1 MAQLFTNN
9 AISLSSNI
17 LSPIGLSIHVIPG
30 DGHLFPQPVNATDF
44 FLVTLE
50 DSHNTVR
57 EIIKVVDRIG
67 DELIIDP
74 AGRGFEGTTP
84 RMWAVDTLV
93 DHRIT
98 AFTFRNVV
106 SAAGIPGAA
115 QDPNVVNIVPATTTK
130 NADIFTISYP
140 NNLACKWL
148 LTVLDQASGRVTVS
162 EIIACYRGPLAP
174 PKFSVYAKTGDALKY
189 TVDVIASGTT
199 LELNV
204 VNTDT
209 VDLTITYVRINYH

>member
-1 MAQLFTNN
+1 MSQLYTNN
-9 AISLSSNI
+9 ALSLLSNV

-30 DGHLFPQPVNATDF
+30 DGHLYPQPVNPFDF

-50 DSHNTVR
+50 DTQNSIR
-57 EIIKVVDRIG
+57 EIVKIIDRIG

-84 RMWAVDTLV
+84 RSWPIDTLV

-98 AFTFRNVV
+98 AFSFNSV
-106 SAAGIPGAA
+106 STGIPGSA
-115 QDPNVVNIVPATTTK
+115 QNPNLVNIVPTATTG
-130 NADIFTISYP
+130 NADVFTVSYP

-148 LTVLDQASGRVTVS
+148 LTVLDQVSNRVTVS
-162 EIIACYRGPLAP
+162 EIIACYRGPTLP
-174 PKFSVYAKTGDALKY
+174 PKFSIYAKTGDSLKY
-189 TVDVIASGTT
+189 TVDVITSGNT

-204 VNTDT
+204 INTDS
-209 VDLTITYVRINYH
+209 VDLTITWVRINYH